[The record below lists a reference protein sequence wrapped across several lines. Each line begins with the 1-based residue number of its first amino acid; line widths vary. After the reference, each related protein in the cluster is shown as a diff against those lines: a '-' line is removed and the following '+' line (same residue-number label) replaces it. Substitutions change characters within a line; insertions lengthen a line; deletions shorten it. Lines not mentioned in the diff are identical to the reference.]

1 MFQKLELQQL
11 HELSLE
17 DIKSYKRQALEQKAK
32 LEAAKVKGGKD
43 WYPALQEELDEVV
56 LILVDVDDVIE
67 EKTAKSKSNEYVPEK
82 GTEKMVHLS
91 IVQGRRFN
99 PSTGEEV
106 SKPYVQKFT
115 FAEWQLFKN
124 NFVGLGYTI
133 MKVLHDPYNDAEKYV
148 VKE

>member
-17 DIKSYKRQALEQKAK
+17 DIKSYKVQALEQKAK
-32 LEAAKVKGGKD
+32 LEAAKAKGGKD

-56 LILVDVDDVIE
+56 LILVDVDDVLE
-67 EKTAKSKSNEYVPEK
+67 EKAAKSKSNEYVPEK

-99 PSTGEEV
+99 PATGKEI

>member
-1 MFQKLELQQL
+1 MFQKVERQQR
-11 HELSLE
+11 HELSPE
-17 DIKSYKRQALEQKAK
+17 DIKSYKRQDLKKKAK

-148 VKE
+148 VKK